1 MKLSGHVSIWDSH
14 NLEVCSQGRSTQK
27 ISTRQAVQAQ
37 IWVFLHWQMTSLKAG
52 LNDKSFAEAEERQST
67 DLDAF
72 TKCASLSW
80 ISPHTHILTHTNTI
94 QFPHVH
100 TKLMVIQK
108 QGKCSVVQP
117 GISYVKWTAGL
128 LFLLSVPDAQWQ
140 LKGIVL
146 YFEAYIKGSLI
157 TGMISVSSATRN
169 PDLEL
174 M

>member
-1 MKLSGHVSIWDSH
+1 
-14 NLEVCSQGRSTQK
+14 
-27 ISTRQAVQAQ
+27 
-37 IWVFLHWQMTSLKAG
+37 
-52 LNDKSFAEAEERQST
+52 
-67 DLDAF
+67 
-72 TKCASLSW
+72 
-80 ISPHTHILTHTNTI
+80 
-94 QFPHVH
+94 
-100 TKLMVIQK
+100 MVIQK

-117 GISYVKWTAGL
+117 GISYVKWTASL

-140 LKGIVL
+140 LKGIIL